1 MATLTSF
8 DQKVKA
14 IHNSHKF
21 GFTLN
26 SGNYSSWLLVIHP
39 FLVTNNLFGY
49 IDGSIPCPPQ
59 TIAAPAAS
67 SKDAAS
73 KDAALSAHQPNPQYT
88 IWLSNDAHV
97 RMLLLSTISEAALHH
112 ARGTLTARDLW
123 LALEQAFAPHTSSR
137 EYTLKTQLLRIS
149 MKADETPTTY
159 LQRAQEY
166 SSALAN
172 IGEPLKD
179 KDLVMMVISGLRDEY
194 HGVKTMA
201 LTRQLAFNELHAVIA
216 DHDYML
222 KRTAPTVPPTQAFSA
237 MVKPPAT
244 SPSPPPDAA
253 VQAVQQ
259 LAAQLGVQLRL
270 PSQPQALYTQRSSK
284 GHQRGRG
291 ASNRSGGPNT
301 GNRGQFSWA
310 SNQNVVY
317 GSCNRCGIGH
327 LPSQCPNR
335 DPATIRPRQQP
346 SANFAASRS
355 YAHQA
360 WLPDTGSSHHS
371 GPDLSSLDYS
381 EPYHGGDNLHV
392 GNGKGLPILHIGSST
407 FTSPN
412 RTFRLTNILHVPQLK
427 QNLLSVQQFCRD
439 NHVYFEFH
447 DSFFAVKDKTTHH
460 TLLTGPSNDGLYSL
474 QFPRQQVIPRVAFS
488 AHRASSDLWH
498 QRLGH
503 PHPQLLK
510 SMLSLFQL
518 PVTSSSCSVSFC
530 EPCAI
535 GKSSKLHLLSSTFTS
550 SNVLDLIISDVWGP
564 SPVPSSEGHN
574 YFLLCVDHFSKFMWI
589 FPLKRKSDVFPTFK
603 QFLVMVERQFNTKL
617 KQVQTD
623 WGGEFRSLS
632 SFFQTLGILHRLSC
646 PHTSEQNG
654 VVERRHRHVVETGL
668 TLLAQSHVP
677 PHFWQFAYDT
687 AVYLINRMP
696 SRSNSS
702 LSPFQHLFK
711 HPPDYSFLRVFGS
724 QCFPHLRPYNAH
736 KMEFRST
743 PCVFLGYSS
752 QHHGYRCLDP
762 ETDRIY
768 IARHVRFNELCFP
781 FKSLQPSHKPG
792 LPPSLDPYTSVYPT
806 PPLLDD
812 LLDQTPPMTSPQ
824 PPHPDVPAN
833 TATSIHPSWVM
844 YQLSPGI

>member
-59 TIAAPAAS
+59 TIAAPAGS
-67 SKDAAS
+67 S

-97 RMLLLSTISEAALHH
+97 RMLLLSNISEAALHH

-201 LTRQLAFNELHAVIA
+201 LTHQLAFNELHAVIA

-335 DPATIRPRQQP
+335 DPATICPRQQP

-447 DSFFAVKDKTTHH
+447 DSFFAVKDKTTHN

-474 QFPRQQVIPRVAFS
+474 QFPRQQVIP
-488 AHRASSDLWH
+488 
-498 QRLGH
+498 
-503 PHPQLLK
+503 
-510 SMLSLFQL
+510 
-518 PVTSSSCSVSFC
+518 
-530 EPCAI
+530 
-535 GKSSKLHLLSSTFTS
+535 
-550 SNVLDLIISDVWGP
+550 
-564 SPVPSSEGHN
+564 
-574 YFLLCVDHFSKFMWI
+574 
-589 FPLKRKSDVFPTFK
+589 
-603 QFLVMVERQFNTKL
+603 
-617 KQVQTD
+617 
-623 WGGEFRSLS
+623 
-632 SFFQTLGILHRLSC
+632 
-646 PHTSEQNG
+646 
-654 VVERRHRHVVETGL
+654 
-668 TLLAQSHVP
+668 
-677 PHFWQFAYDT
+677 
-687 AVYLINRMP
+687 
-696 SRSNSS
+696 
-702 LSPFQHLFK
+702 
-711 HPPDYSFLRVFGS
+711 
-724 QCFPHLRPYNAH
+724 
-736 KMEFRST
+736 
-743 PCVFLGYSS
+743 
-752 QHHGYRCLDP
+752 
-762 ETDRIY
+762 
-768 IARHVRFNELCFP
+768 
-781 FKSLQPSHKPG
+781 
-792 LPPSLDPYTSVYPT
+792 
-806 PPLLDD
+806 
-812 LLDQTPPMTSPQ
+812 
-824 PPHPDVPAN
+824 
-833 TATSIHPSWVM
+833 
-844 YQLSPGI
+844 